1 MTAAATAA
9 PSTSQPIDQAFAE
22 ALLDGLAQPQKRI
35 PPKFFYDAEGSR
47 IFEAITKLDAYY
59 PTRTELGILPTAA
72 VEIAAR
78 IGPGAVIV
86 EPGAGALVKAGLLL
100 KALDR
105 PAAFAPGDISVDH
118 LREAAATLA
127 AALPALPVHPFKLDF
142 DHDFTLPSEVRGLG
156 PVLVFFPGS
165 TIGNFDPE
173 GAAGLLRRF
182 ARIDGA
188 RHLVIGVDRKK
199 DATRLVRAYDDEE
212 GVTAAFN
219 LNVLAR
225 ANREFGADFDLDGF
239 RHVALYNAE
248 AGRIEMHLEA
258 TRNQTVNLLG
268 RQFAFTS
275 GERIHTENSYKYTID
290 ELQALAAKAGWVA
303 EGVWSDADDLFSLYL
318 FSRTPD

>member
-1 MTAAATAA
+1 MTTAATAA
-9 PSTSQPIDQAFAE
+9 TPMTIPIDQDFAD
-22 ALLDGLAQPQKRI
+22 ALLAGLSQPRKRI

-47 IFEAITKLDAYY
+47 IFEAITELDAYY

-72 VEIAAR
+72 AAIAAR
-78 IGPGAVIV
+78 VGPGAVIV
-86 EPGAGALVKAGLLL
+86 EPGAGALLKAGLLL
-100 KALDR
+100 EALER

-118 LREAAATLA
+118 LREAASTLA
-127 AALPALPVHPFKLDF
+127 DTLPALPVHPFKLDF
-142 DHDFTLPSEVRGLG
+142 DHDFTLPAEVRALG

-173 GAAGLLRRF
+173 GAIGLLRRF
-182 ARIDGA
+182 GRIAGA

-199 DATRLVRAYDDEE
+199 DAARLIHAYDDEN

-225 ANREFGADFDLDGF
+225 ANRELGADFDLDSF

-258 TRNQTVNLLG
+258 TRGQTVSLLG
-268 RQFAFTS
+268 RQFVFAP
-275 GERIHTENSYKYTID
+275 GERIHTENSYKYAVA
-290 ELQALAAKAGWVA
+290 EFQALAAKAGWTA
-303 EGVWSDADDLFSLYL
+303 EDVWSDADDLFSLYL